1 MTPPLNQDSIDMFCK
16 LFMDAI
22 KVNSEARSVIMS
34 MVDTLMDH
42 QVPQEDWGTILFC
55 VWQELHDEPSQGS
68 GAYNDGSG
76 R

>member
-1 MTPPLNQDSIDMFCK
+1 MSPHINQDLIDMFCK
-16 LFMDAI
+16 LLVEAM
-22 KVNSEARSVIMS
+22 KVHPEARPVVMS
-34 MVDTLMDH
+34 LVDTLMDH

-55 VWQELHDEPSQGS
+55 AWQELHDEQGS